1 MKAKKP
7 KKNEKLSILIFKE
20 NDYSKVYKKK
30 VNTSVI
36 KYTLYSLAIFF
47 IVSSVSFYFLF
58 NLYSE
63 REQMLTYGKENEL
76 LKLKI
81 AEYRN
86 QIDKINEKIV
96 YLDQLENKVRNLS
109 KVVAESDTQ
118 LAIGGKEV
126 DLSKDLSA
134 VSKRKEKQY
143 FEDLNETLASLS
155 TKLQER
161 ENSLSELVDMLEEQR
176 LFYLSTPSIL
186 PVNGWISSKFGYR
199 ISPFTNRRVFHE
211 GVDIAS
217 MYGSDV
223 KATAN
228 GLVIF
233 AGYKPGY
240 GNMVSIDH
248 GFGFVT
254 RYGHNSKLLVKVGDR
269 VSKGDVIAKVGSS
282 GKSTGPHCH
291 YEVLVNGVP
300 VNPLKFVAELE
311 EQK

>member
-1 MKAKKP
+1 MRKKKKKP
-7 KKNEKLSILIFKE
+7 EKLSILVFKE
-20 NDYSKVYKKK
+20 NDLSAVYKKK

-36 KYTLYSLAIFF
+36 KYSIISLLIFF
-47 IVSSVSFYFLF
+47 VVSSLSFYFLF
-58 NLYSE
+58 DLYTE
-63 REQMLTYGKENEL
+63 RHKMLAYGKENEL

-81 AEYRN
+81 ADYKE
-86 QIDKINEKIV
+86 QINRINEKV
-96 YLDQLENKVRNLS
+96 AYLDQLESKIRDLS
-109 KVVAESDTQ
+109 KVVNETETQ
-118 LAIGGKEV
+118 IAIGGKEI
-126 DLSKDLSA
+126 DLSKDFSA

-143 FEDLNETLASLS
+143 FEDLSETIASLS
-155 TKLQER
+155 DKLQER

-176 LFYLSTPSIL
+176 LLYLSTPSVM

-199 ISPFTNRRVFHE
+199 ISPFTNRKVFHE
-211 GVDIAS
+211 GIDIAA
-217 MYGSDV
+217 MYGAEV

-240 GNMVSIDH
+240 GNLVTIDH

-254 RYGHNSKLLVKVGDR
+254 RYAHNSKILVKVGDK
-269 VSKGDVIAKVGSS
+269 VSKGDVIAKVGNS

-300 VNPLKFVAELE
+300 VNPVKFIAELE

>member
-217 MYGSDV
+217 MYGSDI